1 MAPTHVDRL
10 VDYLAGDEP
19 ADALA
24 GDLRRWLEGSR
35 PFRTFVEGH
44 RDKVRKKIRTASVGD
59 ARLDVRAE
67 LAVAHSLLGDRRI
80 ELTYERAGA
89 TVGGPD
95 FTITFRS
102 HLAFNLEVTRW
113 RGGRAALE
121 RQLLAKLRQLP
132 TSVPNALLL
141 FVDGAIDTVPDLE
154 ALLGDR
160 RTVAFTRPDVRQ
172 RISRLGGVYGWSEI
186 GTAGHRAT
194 LWRNG
199 SARIALPSAAARAVL
214 LALEAG
220 PEAGGRSRPG
230 SSGS

>member
-1 MAPTHVDRL
+1 VDRL
-10 VDYLAGDEP
+10 VDYLADDEP
-19 ADALA
+19 ADVLVV
-24 GDLRRWLEGSR
+24 DLRRWLEGSR
-35 PFRTFVEGH
+35 PFRAFVEAH
-44 RDKVRKKIRTASVGD
+44 RDKVRKKIRTASEGD

-67 LAVAHSLLGDRRI
+67 LAAAHALLGDRRI

-95 FTITFRS
+95 FTLTFRS

-113 RGGRAALE
+113 RGGMAALE

-132 TSVPNALLL
+132 PSVPNALLL
-141 FVDGAIDTVPDLE
+141 FVDGTIDAVPDLE

-160 RTVAFTRPDVRQ
+160 RTAPFASHDVRQ
-172 RISRLGGVYGWSEI
+172 RLSRLGGVYAWSEL

-214 LALEAG
+214 LALESG
-220 PEAGGRSRPG
+220 PEAGGRSRKG